1 MILEYLSGGELFVH
15 LEREG
20 ILMEDAATFYLAEIV
35 VALEHLHSQGI
46 IYRDLKPENILLD
59 FRGLFHTKT
68 NVTLRDYYNLFYR
81 SRKTY

>member
-1 MILEYLSGGELFVH
+1 MYLILEYLSGGELFVH

-35 VALEHLHSQGI
+35 VALAHLHSQGI

-59 FRGLFHTKT
+59 HRGKATKFFVLT
-68 NVTLRDYYNLFYR
+68 
-81 SRKTY
+81 